1 MERVS
6 SSVSPSRVWPLG
18 LSRAATGTLCCV
30 VSVLGYG
37 AANVCMRRLA
47 ELGCDPIWAVCN
59 KELVSVLVVG
69 PWLLVHALRGLPT
82 LPAGRPLVLLVLI
95 GLATEMAG
103 NTGMQWGYGVV
114 GLAVMVPANTAF
126 ILTSTAL
133 LSWLLLGEGVAR
145 RSVVAM
151 ALLLAS
157 LPLLGAGAEGIGRPL
172 AAGGPFDGPALVT
185 LAISI
190 ACVAGVIYA
199 LLSITIRHCVTGGT
213 RLGAVV
219 LIITGSGVVTLGPI
233 SLCRLGTARLLG
245 TPPEHFFWMLAAG
258 VCNLVAF
265 FALVRG
271 LQLTSVV
278 RVTMLNASQVALSAL
293 AGIVLFRE
301 AASPWL
307 VVGIAMTIVGIF
319 LVGRP
324 AAEEA
329 VDQHV

>member
-1 MERVS
+1 
-6 SSVSPSRVWPLG
+6 
-18 LSRAATGTLCCV
+18 
-30 VSVLGYG
+30 
-37 AANVCMRRLA
+37 
-47 ELGCDPIWAVCN
+47 
-59 KELVSVLVVG
+59 
-69 PWLLVHALRGLPT
+69 
-82 LPAGRPLVLLVLI
+82 
-95 GLATEMAG
+95 
-103 NTGMQWGYGVV
+103 
-114 GLAVMVPANTAF
+114 
-126 ILTSTAL
+126 
-133 LSWLLLGEGVAR
+133 
-145 RSVVAM
+145 
-151 ALLLAS
+151 
-157 LPLLGAGAEGIGRPL
+157 
-172 AAGGPFDGPALVT
+172 VT

-307 VVGIAMTIVGIF
+307 VVGIAMTIVGIL